1 MDVECLYLTGKP
13 WYWEILRWRLSTAQ
27 SSILGAE
34 GQSTSQKQVQIW
46 IGLGKLKKLDWRGI
60 LESNNIFR
68 AEKQYLGA
76 GNTESV
82 NLLGAYG
89 LSKSWGQRVGQHF
102 RSRETFNI
110 LEAESQSTSWE
121 QRVSEHIRSSETGSI
136 LGAES

>member
-1 MDVECLYLTGKP
+1 MEVKHGSKQYLGSRGSVNIT
-13 WYWEILRWRLSTAQ
+13 EANADLD
-27 SSILGAE
+27 
-34 GQSTSQKQVQIW
+34 W
-46 IGLGKLKKLDWRGI
+46 IGEAEKLDWRGI

-89 LSKSWGQRVGQHF
+89 LPKSWRQRVGQHL
-102 RSRETFNI
+102 RSRETFDI

-121 QRVSEHIRSSETGSI
+121 QR
-136 LGAES
+136 ES